1 MTDHLPFGVLL
12 SAAARG
18 GDDAGGDGDED
29 EADGGEDGEG
39 DQERRLGGG
48 GHEGR
53 RISER

>member
-39 DQERRLGGG
+39 DQEGRLGRGG
-48 GHEGR
+48 NEGR